1 MFHFLVMF
9 HLLFFS
15 PSLAS
20 NTAPADA
27 LPGCSGKCGNVSIP
41 YPFGTSSGCYQSRGF
56 YVSCNTT
63 YNPPRLLL
71 STTDIEVAEISQ
83 DSVTVYT
90 PMARDCFSGL
100 GLGPNINSISTDV
113 TGLPY
118 TFSSSRNMFTA
129 LGCDTVALNYQSSFS
144 FSSGCVSFCSDKSSI
159 VNGSCA
165 GIGCCQTSIPKGL
178 KSIYTI
184 LRSLKNHSTTWTFSP
199 CSYAFLVDR
208 ETFVFN
214 LTDLDDFYTKNNGVT
229 RLRIAADTAGALA
242 YLHSATARPIF
253 HRDVKSA
260 NILLDENYM
269 AKVSDFGASRLIPMD
284 RMQITTLVQGT
295 LGYLDPEYFQT
306 GQLTEKSDVYSFGV
320 VLAELLTGLLPISQ
334 DRRQEEQNLAIY
346 FLVHM
351 REDRLFEILEPRV
364 RNEGS
369 REQLLTVAE
378 LTRRCLR
385 LRGTERPTTTEVATE
400 LERTRRRREHPWLE
414 NEHGESQSLLREP
427 ATVLL
432 ASAMVAQSLIA
443 LLFLLCLAQATSPI
457 STALPGCRTTCGNL
471 TLPYPFGMEEGCYIP
486 GFKMTCN
493 DTFYDPPKLFMG
505 SGNIEI
511 TQVTLDNVFMEG
523 LIARDC
529 YGELPTSTHVWTNIE
544 NTPYTLSYA
553 RNRFTAIGC
562 DTLALLYRA
571 TLVDFTSGCISLCA
585 DDDSVAN
592 GTCAGSGCCQT
603 TIPMGMKRIAAETAG
618 VLAYLHSAT
627 ARPIIHRDIKS
638 TNILLDHNYTA
649 KVSDFGASRLVP
661 LGRAHLTTLVQGTLG
676 YLDPEYF
683 HAGVLTEKSDVYSF
697 GVVLAEL
704 LTGKPAVSSQMSREE
719 QLLAMHFISS
729 MERGQLFEILER
741 RVATEG
747 DGSQLEEVA
756 QLAERCLRL
765 TGEERPSMKEVAEEL
780 ERLRRFERHPWAQ
793 PSSDEG
799 SGRLLGRTGYQ
810 SDMDSVDNISM
821 PID

>member
-214 LTDLDDFYTKNNGVT
+214 LTDLDDFYTKNNGVVPVVMDWAIGSRSCEDAAGSPDFTCGDNSHCVNATNGRGYRCSCNTGYRGNPYLT
-229 RLRIAADTAGALA
+229 RGCQDINECEDPATNPCAAICENTAGGYICSCPRGFSGDGRRSGSGCIKDAKRFPLFQVVLGCGLGLLFLLITGSWLNWGLKKRRQMRLQEKFFKQNGGLLLQQRIASSEGAA
-242 YLHSATARPIF
+242 ETARIF
-253 HRDVKSA
+253 TAEELERATD
-260 NILLDENYM
+260 NY
-269 AKVSDFGASRLIPMD
+269 SDSR
-284 RMQITTLVQGT
+284 
-295 LGYLDPEYFQT
+295 
-306 GQLTEKSDVYSFGV
+306 
-320 VLAELLTGLLPISQ
+320 

-427 ATVLL
+427 ATVY
-432 ASAMVAQSLIA
+432 
-443 LLFLLCLAQATSPI
+443 FTSPI
-457 STALPGCRTTCGNL
+457 TGDEDLDAHIMLSL
-471 TLPYPFGMEEGCYIP
+471 E
-486 GFKMTCN
+486 MT
-493 DTFYDPPKLFMG
+493 
-505 SGNIEI
+505 
-511 TQVTLDNVFMEG
+511 
-523 LIARDC
+523 
-529 YGELPTSTHVWTNIE
+529 
-544 NTPYTLSYA
+544 
-553 RNRFTAIGC
+553 
-562 DTLALLYRA
+562 
-571 TLVDFTSGCISLCA
+571 
-585 DDDSVAN
+585 
-592 GTCAGSGCCQT
+592 
-603 TIPMGMKRIAAETAG
+603 
-618 VLAYLHSAT
+618 
-627 ARPIIHRDIKS
+627 
-638 TNILLDHNYTA
+638 
-649 KVSDFGASRLVP
+649 
-661 LGRAHLTTLVQGTLG
+661 
-676 YLDPEYF
+676 
-683 HAGVLTEKSDVYSF
+683 
-697 GVVLAEL
+697 
-704 LTGKPAVSSQMSREE
+704 
-719 QLLAMHFISS
+719 
-729 MERGQLFEILER
+729 RG
-741 RVATEG
+741 
-747 DGSQLEEVA
+747 
-756 QLAERCLRL
+756 
-765 TGEERPSMKEVAEEL
+765 
-780 ERLRRFERHPWAQ
+780 
-793 PSSDEG
+793 
-799 SGRLLGRTGYQ
+799 
-810 SDMDSVDNISM
+810 
-821 PID
+821 